1 MKHFVIVYL
10 VPLVI
15 DIIGIVFFVL
25 VFTGKIP
32 GPAWMKFMS
41 IVVCIID
48 VVVIYETLK
57 RIGWWL

>member
-15 DIIGIVFFVL
+15 DIIGIAFFAM

-32 GPAWMKFMS
+32 APAWVKFMP

-48 VVVIYETLK
+48 IVIYESLK